1 MSIIIKTKKMKK
13 IFIVTLLI
21 LINISCKAQIVPIEK
36 LIDYIKQNQGVPEGT
51 SYIKDINNL
60 RDKFVGVWK
69 GTYENNIYEIQIVKQ
84 IDHFLIDEDVI
95 SMRYKITNLNGTV
108 LEDTRLLPNDNPY
121 VTYSRYF
128 EKSWFVLTYEGR
140 ESKCGQRGELF
151 VEPLET
157 TNYKTME
164 LFLVPSQDFLIETDC
179 PNGAAK
185 QLFPKTQM
193 LLTKQ

>member
-1 MSIIIKTKKMKK
+1 MKK

-21 LINISCKAQIVPIEK
+21 FINISCKAQIVPIEK
-36 LIDYIKQNQGVPEGT
+36 LIDYIKQNEGVPEGT

-108 LEDTRLLPNDNPY
+108 LEDTRSLPNDNPY

-157 TNYKTME
+157 TNYKTMK

-179 PNGAAK
+179 PNGAVK
-185 QLFPKTQM
+185 QLFPKTQI